1 MISETQIQ
9 SDVLTAEK
17 KTGATKRNYKK
28 KEPKTVETD
37 VVISKPK
44 PRPKREKKQPLETPQ
59 NDVGEETDYKK
70 IAYLINTNPDIAEEF
85 QNIIKKTPKIKISS
99 YNILK

>member
-1 MISETQIQ
+1 MNSENQNQ
-9 SDVLTAEK
+9 CVDLTAEK
-17 KTGATKRNYKK
+17 KTGAPKRNYKK
-28 KEPKTVETD
+28 NEPKTVETD

-44 PRPKREKKQPLETPQ
+44 PRPKKEKQQPIETLQ

-70 IAYLINTNPDIAEEF
+70 IAYLIDTNPDVAEEF
-85 QNIIKKTPKIKISS
+85 QNIIKKTPKINILS

>member
-1 MISETQIQ
+1 MNSENQNQCDDI
-9 SDVLTAEK
+9 TAEK

-44 PRPKREKKQPLETPQ
+44 PRPKKEKTQPIETPQ
-59 NDVGEETDYKK
+59 NDVDEEMDYKK
-70 IAYLINTNPDIAEEF
+70 IAHLIDTNPDVAEEF
-85 QNIIKKTPKIKISS
+85 QNIIKKH
-99 YNILK
+99 LK